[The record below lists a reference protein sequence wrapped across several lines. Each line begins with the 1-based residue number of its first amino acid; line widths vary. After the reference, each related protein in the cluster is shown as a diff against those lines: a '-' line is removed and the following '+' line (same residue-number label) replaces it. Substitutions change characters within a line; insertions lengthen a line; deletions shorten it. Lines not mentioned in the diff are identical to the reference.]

1 MCGIIGIASFHNV
14 AHQLVS
20 GLKNLQYRGYDSCG
34 VAVINDLEIDVRK
47 NIGTIEEVE
56 IKERLSEPPG
66 SAGIGHTRW
75 ATHGQVAKENSH
87 PHTSAKKDFAVVH
100 NGIISNYTELKE
112 GLEKEG
118 FKFVSQT
125 DSEVLAHLMEKNYS
139 LTGSV
144 EDAFLQTLHS
154 LEGAYAAAAVSIYE
168 PHKIFCAKMESPL
181 ILGIG
186 QRANYVGS
194 DFSAFIEETKKAIV
208 MEDGE
213 FAIITRDSYTVK
225 DIFTREIKE
234 KSITEIEWDME
245 MSQKGG
251 YPHYML
257 KEIHEQPSTVI
268 NALNIHE
275 DEIELLARQV
285 VESRQTYFIGAGT
298 TYYVSLAAQ
307 YYFSAVTGRYIPAI
321 GSDEFNNLAAMD
333 RDSLVVAVSQSGET
347 YDTLNALRFAKK
359 QGAKTAAIVNVMGSS
374 MSRLVDQAIMQGSGP
389 EICVLST
396 KAAMAQM
403 IILLRTAITLAR
415 MEKTISGKDE
425 KSLRKD
431 IDGLPLLLERIL
443 NEKSGLINNLAR
455 KNSKNKNWIFLGRG
469 LYYPIALEAA
479 LKYKEAAYLHAEGM
493 PGGFLKHGT
502 LALVD
507 DDMYTLV
514 FVPPKGDD
522 NYSLTMGSAEEVKA
536 RGGPLMAFHF
546 DSIKQHEEL
555 FDEDLLLPPSPQLTA
570 PLTQLVVAQLFAYFT
585 ALALKRNVDKPR
597 SLAKSVTVA

>member
-1 MCGIIGIASFHNV
+1 M

-20 GLKNLQYRGYDSCG
+20 GLKNLEYRGYDSCG
-34 VAVINDLEIDVRK
+34 VAVIDEMGIDVRK

-66 SAGIGHTRW
+66 TVGIGHTRW

-87 PHTSAKKDFAVVH
+87 PHTNAKKDFAVVH
-100 NGIISNYTELKE
+100 NGIISNYTELRE

-118 FKFVSQT
+118 YKFVSQT
-125 DSEVLAHLMEKNYS
+125 DTEVMAHLLEKNYS
-139 LTGSV
+139 LTNSV
-144 EDAFLQTLHS
+144 EDAFLQTLHT
-154 LEGAYAAAAVSIYE
+154 LEGTYATAVISIYE
-168 PHKIFCAKMESPL
+168 PNKIFCAKMEGPL

-194 DFSAFIEETKKAIV
+194 DFSVFIEETKKAIV
-208 MEDGE
+208 LEDGE
-213 FAIITRDSYTVK
+213 FALVTRDSYTVK

-257 KEIHEQPSTVI
+257 KEIHEQPNTVV
-268 NALNIHE
+268 NVLNIHE
-275 DEIELLARQV
+275 DEIERLAGAMA
-285 VESRQTYFIGAGT
+285 ESSQTYFVGAGT
-298 TYYVSLAAQ
+298 TYYVSMAAQ
-307 YYFSAVTGRYIPAI
+307 YFFTTLTGRYIPAI
-321 GSDEFNNLAAMD
+321 CSDEFNNLATMD
-333 RDSLVVAVSQSGET
+333 QNSLVVAVSQSGET
-347 YDTLNALRFAKK
+347 YDTLNALKYTK
-359 QGAKTAAIVNVMGSS
+359 EHGAKTAAIVNVMGSS
-374 MSRLVDQAIMQGSGP
+374 MSRLVDHVIMQGSGP

-396 KAAMAQM
+396 KAALAQM
-403 IILLRTAITLAR
+403 IILLRAAIALAR
-415 MEKTISGKDE
+415 MEKTISEKDE
-425 KSLRKD
+425 KSLKKD
-431 IDGLPLLLERIL
+431 IGDLPPLLEKIL

-455 KNSKNKNWIFLGRG
+455 KNSKHKNWIFLGRG
-469 LYYPIALEAA
+469 VYYPIALEAA

-507 DDMYTLV
+507 DDMHTLV
-514 FVPPKGDD
+514 FVPPKGDA
-522 NYSLTMGSAEEVKA
+522 NYNPTMGSVEEVKA

-546 DSIKQHEEL
+546 DSIKQHKEL
-555 FDEDLLLPPSPQLTA
+555 FDESLLLPPSPHLTA
-570 PLTQLVVAQLFAYFT
+570 PLTQLVVAQLFAYFA